1 MALEDDIAGLSSAPL
16 FSLLNE
22 AALRLIAFAAEHR
35 ALEPGDILFGK
46 GERSKGGF
54 VVTSGAV
61 ALQDDRGETLF
72 LARTGALIGRAALF
86 TRTTRPVTARA
97 QEKSAVLRISPTL
110 MRRVLQEF
118 PASAEAIRS
127 VLAGD
132 LAELTGG
139 LGAVRGMLVAVD
151 GGKRA

>member
-35 ALEPGDILFGK
+35 ALERGDLLFSK

-54 VVTSGAV
+54 VVTSGAI
-61 ALQDDRGETLF
+61 ALQNDSGETLF

-97 QEKSAVLRISPTL
+97 EERSAVLRISPTL

-118 PASAEAIRS
+118 PASADAIRA

-132 LAELTGG
+132 LAELTQG
-139 LGAVRGMLVAVD
+139 LGDVRGRFIAID
-151 GGKRA
+151 GGERA